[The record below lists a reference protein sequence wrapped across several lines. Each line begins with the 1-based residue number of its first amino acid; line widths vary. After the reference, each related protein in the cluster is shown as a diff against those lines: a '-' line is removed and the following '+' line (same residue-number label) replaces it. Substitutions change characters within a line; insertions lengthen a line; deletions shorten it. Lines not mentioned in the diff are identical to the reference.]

1 MNLDELNPDD
11 WLALADV
18 PEGATKIEGLDEA
31 AYERL
36 DAAGIV
42 YPLAAHIT
50 RYGQGVIA
58 AARVLMARPE
68 SSEPEHHSM
77 FPQNVALEKW
87 RRTQTCRPDWQ
98 TAFRAGFSMG
108 RGSAE

>member
-1 MNLDELNPDD
+1 MTLDELNPDD
-11 WLALADV
+11 WRALAGV

-42 YPLAAHIT
+42 YPLAAYIT

-58 AARVLMARPE
+58 AARVRVALVEAV
-68 SSEPEHHSM
+68 EPVHHSM

-87 RRTQTCRPDWQ
+87 RRTQTRRPDWQ
-98 TAFRAGFSMG
+98 AAFRAGFSMG